1 MEVSHLP
8 LPFIAKIYTFFR
20 HLLSHSALA
29 LSVSCCLLGVWIT
42 TELFSQLLLS
52 PHHTLWRRSL
62 SVDLQIVSVQA
73 EQGEHLNK
81 QINDEFKM
89 YPAR

>member
-1 MEVSHLP
+1 MEVLHLP

-29 LSVSCCLLGVWIT
+29 LSVGCCLLGVWIT

-52 PHHTLWRRSL
+52 PHYTLWRRSL
-62 SVDLQIVSVQA
+62 NLDLQIVSVQA
-73 EQGEHLNK
+73 QQGEHLNK